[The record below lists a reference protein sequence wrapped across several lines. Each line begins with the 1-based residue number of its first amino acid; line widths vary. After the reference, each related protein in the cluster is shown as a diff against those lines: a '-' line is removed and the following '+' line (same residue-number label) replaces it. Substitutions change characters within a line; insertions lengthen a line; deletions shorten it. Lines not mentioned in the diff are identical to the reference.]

1 VKRNTFRHLAMTLAL
16 LVPSI
21 LSAQGHPAPSSAEA
35 ASRHRQDA
43 PCLKQAGISAT
54 TWEEIQTIH
63 KGILQQVTSI
73 CQNSSLT
80 TDQKRQQVQGAFQK
94 GQHQI
99 RNLLSPQQQE
109 AFRACQQQ
117 RQQERQQNR
126 ANEGQAAQPEEQ
138 YQAPESSRQVGIP
151 DPCMR
156 LLRGRRGQEEAPAR
170 QNQRQKLPQPR

>member
-1 VKRNTFRHLAMTLAL
+1 VKKNTIRHVAISLAFLM
-16 LVPSI
+16 PSI
-21 LSAQGHPAPSSAEA
+21 LLAQGHPVPSSTQPAG
-35 ASRHRQDA
+35 SHRQEA

-54 TWEEIQTIH
+54 TWEEIQSIH

-73 CQNSSLT
+73 CQDSSLT
-80 TDQKRQQVQGAFQK
+80 TDQKRQQVQGAFRK

-117 RQQERQQNR
+117 RQQERQQSTGNERPR
-126 ANEGQAAQPEEQ
+126 AHPEER
-138 YQAPESSRQVGIP
+138 YKSPEGFGEVGIP

-156 LLRGRRGQEEAPAR
+156 LLRARSGQEAPPAS
-170 QNQRQKLPQPR
+170 QNQLRKSPQPH